1 MIYNIST
8 AIVFNIVFMDM
19 CIECNRIVTGR
30 PEALEC
36 DYCNQWQHRI
46 CGTGLTPKKYR
57 AAVRNGGLDWVCG
70 PCLAQENEQPANNH
84 DEVLYCLL

>member
-1 MIYNIST
+1 
-8 AIVFNIVFMDM
+8 MDM

-30 PEALEC
+30 QQALGC
-36 DYCNQWQHRI
+36 NYCKQWQHRI
-46 CGTGLTPKKYR
+46 YGARLTLQEYS

-84 DEVLYCLL
+84 DVVIYFLL